1 MSGYRGLA
9 VVVGLTAG
17 LVCGGVENSSAQDMP
32 SIMAPLAP
40 VPVAPV
46 QPVAPV
52 KPVVSIPAAQQL
64 TEAQLDQL
72 VAPIALY
79 PDPLLGQMLIA
90 STYPQDVSEAARWA
104 RIPANRT
111 LGGDALTAAMKAK
124 GWNPSVMALA
134 PFPSLLAIMADK
146 LDWTEQL
153 GGAFVAQQGEVM
165 AAVQHLRHAALAAG
179 NLKATPECH
188 CVIQTSGDIIAI
200 QPSDTDLVSVPV
212 YDPAVTYGS
221 WAAATYPPAT
231 FPIPQGFVFPPGKG
245 VAFNPAIDVALF
257 GPIWGWESIDWPNR
271 RIVVHEARYAALQP
285 GHAAFAGGAWVHE
298 AAPPRRVV
306 HNAPS
311 VVTHP
316 SHHAKS
322 AAMRRFAMTH
332 PPTPYPP
339 YWSAPRYHV
348 WALPPGTIVPPPPPP
363 RHVARDWYAGYYD
376 RYR

>member
-1 MSGYRGLA
+1 
-9 VVVGLTAG
+9 VGLTAG

-179 NLKATPECH
+179 NLKATPE
-188 CVIQTSGDIIAI
+188 
-200 QPSDTDLVSVPV
+200 
-212 YDPAVTYGS
+212 
-221 WAAATYPPAT
+221 
-231 FPIPQGFVFPPGKG
+231 
-245 VAFNPAIDVALF
+245 
-257 GPIWGWESIDWPNR
+257 
-271 RIVVHEARYAALQP
+271 
-285 GHAAFAGGAWVHE
+285 
-298 AAPPRRVV
+298 
-306 HNAPS
+306 
-311 VVTHP
+311 
-316 SHHAKS
+316 
-322 AAMRRFAMTH
+322 
-332 PPTPYPP
+332 
-339 YWSAPRYHV
+339 
-348 WALPPGTIVPPPPPP
+348 
-363 RHVARDWYAGYYD
+363 
-376 RYR
+376 